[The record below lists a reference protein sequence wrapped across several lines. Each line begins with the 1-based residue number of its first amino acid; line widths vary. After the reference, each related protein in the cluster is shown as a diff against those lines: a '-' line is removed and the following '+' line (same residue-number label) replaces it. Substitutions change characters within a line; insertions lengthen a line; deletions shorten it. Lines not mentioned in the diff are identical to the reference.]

1 MDKKLLFFEYDGN
14 KFGGILEYREGKLI
28 YLAGDV
34 IYRFKLL
41 FPFEHTIE
49 YFQEKPQSNS
59 GKMVFS
65 LTDITLNKIVK
76 EVADK
81 VVYYFVNKE
90 RIEYYEKLGKEHLN
104 TAKLNSKID
113 SLKKK
118 NETLKENIRNLRKRF
133 KNKELSQRD
142 YQFKRKPIQT
152 KIDKNNDLIEE
163 LKKAF
168 FKNPYFEDGKLKRK
182 FLIPYDKRKIKIKEI
197 KDFEEELINKFK
209 NDTI

>member
-1 MDKKLLFFEYDGN
+1 MDKKILVFEYDGN
-14 KFGGILEYREGKLI
+14 KFVGVLEYREGKLI

-41 FPFEHTIE
+41 FPFEYTIE

-59 GKMVFS
+59 GKMAFS

-90 RIEYYEKLGKEHLN
+90 RLEYYKKLGKEHLN

-118 NETLKENIRNLRKRF
+118 NEILKENIRNLRKRF

-168 FKNPYFEDGKLKRK
+168 SKNPYFEDGKLKRK
-182 FLIPYDKRKIKIKEI
+182 FSIPYDKRKIKIKEI
-197 KDFEEELINKFK
+197 KDFEEKELKVNKE
-209 NDTI
+209 